1 MNEVELELPAWAIA
15 SPARRAHIARV
26 TELALSWA
34 DAMHVDRDER
44 DAWRDAARWHDALRD
59 ASEAALR
66 AIVPHL
72 AWPAS
77 LLHGPA
83 AAARLAEDGER
94 RSAVL
99 DAIYWHTVGNAKWDR
114 TGRVLYM
121 ADYLDPARAFDREV
135 RTQLAARV
143 ASDFDGTYREA
154 VKRKLGDRV
163 ASGEKLRADTIALW
177 ESVQ

>member
-1 MNEVELELPAWAIA
+1 MNAAELELPAWGIA
-15 SPARRAHIARV
+15 SPKRRAHIARV

-34 DAMHVDRDER
+34 DAMRIDQAER

-59 ASEAALR
+59 ASETQLR

-72 AWPAS
+72 DWPAS

-94 RSAVL
+94 RTSVL
-99 DAIYWHTVGNAKWDR
+99 EAIFWHTVGNASWDR
-114 TGRVLYM
+114 TGKALYL
-121 ADYLDPARAFDREV
+121 ADFLDPGRQFERKARARLAANVAGDFDDTFREV
-135 RTQLAARV
+135 VTLRLGARI
-143 ASDFDGTYREA
+143 
-154 VKRKLGDRV
+154 
-163 ASGEKLRADTIALW
+163 ASGEKLRAETVALW

>member
-1 MNEVELELPAWAIA
+1 MNVVELELPAWAVA

-34 DAMHVDRDER
+34 AALRLDREER

-59 ASEAALR
+59 ASDAELR
-66 AIVPHL
+66 AIVPNL
-72 AWPAS
+72 DWPAS

-94 RSAVL
+94 RTSVI
-99 DAIYWHTVGNAKWDR
+99 DAIYWHTVGNAEWDR
-114 TGRVLYM
+114 TGRVLFM
-121 ADYLDPARAFDREV
+121 ADYLEPAREFDREERERLAARAATDLEGTYRDV
-135 RTQLAARV
+135 VKRRLAARV
-143 ASDFDGTYREA
+143 AS
-154 VKRKLGDRV
+154 
-163 ASGEKLRADTIALW
+163 GERLRAETIALW

>member
-1 MNEVELELPAWAIA
+1 MNAVEIDLPAWAIA
-15 SPARRAHIARV
+15 SPGRRAHIARV

-34 DAMHVDRDER
+34 DAMRVDREER

-59 ASEAALR
+59 ASEAELR
-66 AIVPHL
+66 AIVPNL

-94 RSAVL
+94 RSSVL
-99 DAIYWHTVGNAKWDR
+99 DAIYWHTIGNAQWDR

-121 ADYLDPARAFDREV
+121 ADYLEPVREFDREE
-135 RTQLAARV
+135 RARLAARV
-143 ASDFDGTYREA
+143 ASDFEGIYRDV
-154 VKRKLGDRV
+154 VKRRLAGKI
-163 ASGEKLRADTIALW
+163 ASGDKLRAEAIALLQ
-177 ESVQ
+177 SVQ

>member
-1 MNEVELELPAWAIA
+1 MSTAEIELPAWGVAT
-15 SPARRAHIARV
+15 PRRRAHIARV

-34 DAMHVDRDER
+34 NAMRVEGAER
-44 DAWRDAARWHDALRD
+44 DAWGDASRWHDALRD
-59 ASEAALR
+59 AGEAELR

-72 AWPAS
+72 DWPAS

-94 RSAVL
+94 RTAVL
-99 DAIYWHTVGNAKWDR
+99 DAIFWHTVGNARWDR

-121 ADYLDPARAFDREV
+121 ADFLEPGRQFDRKE
-135 RTQLAARV
+135 RAKLAASV
-143 ASDFDGTYREA
+143 PDDFDETFRKV
-154 VKRKLGDRV
+154 VKLRLGEKV
-163 ASGEKLRADTIALW
+163 ASGEPLRPETASLW